1 MKEAHHTI
9 FYTGS
14 CKKGRKK
21 TRPTSFSCSLVVYI
35 YASLFHLAVES
46 HDLYQ
51 DEKKICCYKLSK
63 FTKLQ
68 QFSPKMILLSFCE
81 FAQLV
86 TTAFLF
92 LP

>member
-35 YASLFHLAVES
+35 YASLFQLAVES
-46 HDLYQ
+46 VYLSQ
-51 DEKKICCYKLSK
+51 DDKKKSVALQAVQIYK
-63 FTKLQ
+63 
-68 QFSPKMILLSFCE
+68 
-81 FAQLV
+81 
-86 TTAFLF
+86 
-92 LP
+92 